1 MVSWGAGTVSAL
13 FANALGAEGGVRIGI
28 LTCRSGLGAALGGVG
43 TDFRGIA
50 VLVRGI
56 AVLVRGTSGLGSGCG
71 TVLGCGQETSWT
83 AMGGVSTGVG
93 RGDVRIPKASTTRM
107 PDSRIRASRKTTA
120 LDGCGLGVNT
130 RLFTAAPHGW
140 QYPSG

>member
-1 MVSWGAGTVSAL
+1 MVSGAAGTVSAL
-13 FANALGAEGGVRIGI
+13 FANALGAEGGVRIGT
-28 LTCRSGLGAALGGVG
+28 LTCRSCLGAALGGVG

-50 VLVRGI
+50 VLVRG
-56 AVLVRGTSGLGSGCG
+56 AGGLGCG

-93 RGDVRIPKASTTRM
+93 RGDVRIPMASTARM

-120 LDGCGLGVNT
+120 LGGCGLGGNT